1 MRNLADFRRKERTAE
16 RARLGEARFS
26 GRLSTPCRVA
36 SPRGRQRSNKR
47 DRAATCQTR
56 RDLRPVRPSS
66 PSPLRR
72 AAETRLAN
80 GQNLWPEQRVLSE
93 FMNDARPYG
102 RHESPPPPAR
112 SNSVAR
118 SSGAPGTSGYFPA
131 SKPSSV
137 GAILPG
143 QNSVEP
149 DQRPRCASP
158 TGGASPSAP
167 PAACAPANSL
177 RHCKSWLGDLDSNQ
191 D

>member
-36 SPRGRQRSNKR
+36 SPQGRQRSNKR
-47 DRAATCQTR
+47 DHAATCQTR

-66 PSPLRR
+66 PSPLRSAA

-80 GQNLWPEQRVLSE
+80 GQNLRPEQRVLSE

-102 RHESPPPPAR
+102 RPESPPPPAR

-137 GAILPG
+137 RAILPG
-143 QNSVEP
+143 QNSVDP
-149 DQRPRCASP
+149 DRD
-158 TGGASPSAP
+158 
-167 PAACAPANSL
+167 PAARAPQAARRPAL
-177 RHCKSWLGDLDSNQ
+177 PPPRALPQTH
-191 D
+191 